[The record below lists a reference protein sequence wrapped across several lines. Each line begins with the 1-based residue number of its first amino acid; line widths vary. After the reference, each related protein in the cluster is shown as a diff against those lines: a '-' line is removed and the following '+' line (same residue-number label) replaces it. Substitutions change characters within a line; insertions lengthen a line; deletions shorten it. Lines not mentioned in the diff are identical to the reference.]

1 MGTYQ
6 GVGSLT
12 LVDLSIK
19 DTALGIQTSLFE
31 TNSTALLI
39 QNGYM
44 ENVARGVANDVLGNT
59 LLEGSS
65 GVTLIDSWG
74 FGLMADAS
82 GNATFSGATEIPTM
96 TRNSSL
102 IDTSTTSSMPQSK
115 FFTRRRPQYNNIG
128 LTQIFDVTQ
137 YGAVGDGQTDNTAVL
152 NSILA
157 IAVNM
162 SSVVYIPFGVYKI
175 TDTVQIPVGSRIIGQ
190 VWSQIMATGP
200 KFEIESNPRVAVQ
213 VGQVGDVG
221 VVEIQNLMFTVSGP
235 TAGAILVEWNIHE
248 LSQGSAGMWGKQFL
262 CLQFFVGL
270 RYSEWSTC
278 GALYAF

>member
-1 MGTYQ
+1 
-6 GVGSLT
+6 
-12 LVDLSIK
+12 
-19 DTALGIQTSLFE
+19 
-31 TNSTALLI
+31 
-39 QNGYM
+39 
-44 ENVARGVANDVLGNT
+44 
-59 LLEGSS
+59 
-65 GVTLIDSWG
+65 
-74 FGLMADAS
+74 
-82 GNATFSGATEIPTM
+82 
-96 TRNSSL
+96 
-102 IDTSTTSSMPQSK
+102 MPQSK
-115 FFTRRRPQYNNIG
+115 FFTRRRPQYTNIG

-137 YGAVGDGQTDNTAVL
+137 YGAVGDGQTDNTAVF

-200 KFEIESNPRVAVQ
+200 KFETESNPRVAVQ

-248 LSQGSAGMWGKQFL
+248 LSQGSAGMWGKQFPLPPVL
-262 CLQFFVGL
+262 CRPSIL
-270 RYSEWSTC
+270 RVAYLRRIIC
-278 GALYAF
+278 ILIKLAD